1 MCIGLRGKSQEGFM
15 YIIAYKILSRIL
27 LLLLLLRKSW
37 SKDILSSASSF
48 PSFMSARPSCVG
60 LFTACCMLVE
70 YEYTDVNQHTY

>member
-1 MCIGLRGKSQEGFM
+1 M

-48 PSFMSARPSCVG
+48 PLFMSASVWGFSAHAVC
-60 LFTACCMLVE
+60 LWN
-70 YEYTDVNQHTY
+70 VNIQM